1 MRRTLIALLVA
12 SAASCGGPA
21 KPTTPPPTLPDDKK
35 PEVVAPVVE
44 APKPAPPPKDPDPI
58 DVPLSY
64 GKATYKLAS
73 AGKGQKAVIK
83 IGTTAGTKQQLEL
96 ALDFAGKQVAPAEL
110 GGTQE
115 DVAPTLVLA
124 SDLEVAAADTD
135 GTKWKVTFTGID
147 ARERTGSKATK
158 DQFKAELGVL
168 AGVSLSGAVSGSGQ
182 LSNVS
187 LHVPKPNDK
196 TMAALEL
203 VRISMMPMW
212 PIVPS
217 EAIGVGAKWTVTT
230 SYMIAD
236 RIEATLI
243 TDFELVSHK
252 GPTWVLKGKT
262 KLAGKEQTIKET
274 KYGKI
279 AGDGGVDL
287 TLTDG
292 AFVPQSA
299 TKLTNDFTASVGGS
313 TDPKKAADPKAADP
327 MDKKKKED
335 PSVQFHLEQALSV
348 TPTDTGTTTK
358 SPPSPATTPASTD
371 KGSLPANAPAT
382 PPPTPGAKH

>member
-12 SAASCGGPA
+12 SAASCGGSA
-21 KPTTPPPTLPDDKK
+21 KPTTPAPTLPDDKK
-35 PEVVAPVVE
+35 PEVVAPVAE

-58 DVPLSY
+58 DVPLLY

-83 IGTTAGTKQQLEL
+83 IGTTADAKQQLEL
-96 ALDFAGKQVAPAEL
+96 AVDFAGKQVAPVEL

-115 DVAPTLVLA
+115 DVAPTLVLS
-124 SDLEVAAADTD
+124 SDLEVAAADAD
-135 GTKWKVTFTGID
+135 STKWKITFTNID
-147 ARERTGSKATK
+147 ARDRTGAKSTK

-168 AGVSLSGAVSGSGQ
+168 AGVTLSGAVSPSGQ

-187 LHVPKPNDK
+187 LHVPKPNDR

-212 PIVPS
+212 PIVPA

-230 SYMIAD
+230 PYMIAD
-236 RIEATLI
+236 RIEATQTI
-243 TDFELVSHK
+243 DYELVSHK

-262 KLAGKEQTIKET
+262 KLAGKDQTIKQT
-274 KYGKI
+274 TYGKI

-299 TKLTNDFTASVGGS
+299 TKLTNDFTASVIAN
-313 TDPKKAADPKAADP
+313 DPKKPADPKADP
-327 MDKKKKED
+327 KDKKKD
-335 PSVQFHLEQALSV
+335 DASVQFHLEQALAV
-348 TPTDTGTTTK
+348 TPTDTGAATK
-358 SPPSPATTPASTD
+358 PSVPASAPTAPATTTG
-371 KGSLPANAPAT
+371 KGSVPANAPAA
-382 PPPTPGAKH
+382 PAPTPGAKH

>member
-1 MRRTLIALLVA
+1 M
-12 SAASCGGPA
+12 
-21 KPTTPPPTLPDDKK
+21 
-35 PEVVAPVVE
+35 VE

-58 DVPLSY
+58 DVPLAF
-64 GKATYKLAS
+64 GKASYKLAS

-124 SDLEVAAADTD
+124 SDLEVGAVDTD
-135 GTKWKVTFTGID
+135 GAKWKVTFTGID
-147 ARERTGSKATK
+147 ARDRAGSKATK

-168 AGVSLSGAVSGSGQ
+168 AGVQLSGAVSPSGQ
-182 LSNVS
+182 VSNVS
-187 LHVPKPNDK
+187 LHVQKPTDK

-212 PIVPS
+212 PVVPT

-230 SYMIAD
+230 SYTIAD
-236 RIEATLI
+236 RIEATQT
-243 TDFELVSHK
+243 TDYELVSHK

-274 KYGKI
+274 KFGKI
-279 AGDGGVDL
+279 AGDGGVDV

-299 TKLTNDFTASVGGS
+299 TKLTNDFTASVGDS
-313 TDPKKAADPKAADP
+313 TDPKKATDPK
-327 MDKKKKED
+327 DKTKKD
-335 PSVQFHLEQALSV
+335 DTSVQFHLEQGLAV
-348 TPTDTGTTTK
+348 TPAGAA
-358 SPPSPATTPASTD
+358 PVATPTPA
-371 KGSLPANAPAT
+371 GAVPVAT
-382 PPPTPGAKH
+382 PTPAPSKK

>member
-21 KPTTPPPTLPDDKK
+21 KPTAPPPTLPDDKK
-35 PEVVAPVVE
+35 PLEIAPVAE

-58 DVPLSY
+58 DVPLVY

-83 IGTTAGTKQQLEL
+83 IGTPVDTKQQLEL
-96 ALDFAGKQVAPAEL
+96 AVDFAGKQVAPVEL

-124 SDLEVAAADTD
+124 SDLEVAAADPD
-135 GTKWKVTFTGID
+135 STKWKVTFTNID
-147 ARERTGSKATK
+147 ARDRVGAKSTK
-158 DQFKAELGVL
+158 EQFKGELGVL
-168 AGVSLSGAVSGSGQ
+168 AGTTLSGAVSPSGQ

-187 LHVPKPNDK
+187 LHVPKPNER

-212 PIVPS
+212 PIVPT
-217 EAIGVGAKWTVTT
+217 EAIGVGAKWTVTMP
-230 SYMIAD
+230 YMIAD
-236 RIEATLI
+236 RIEATQI

-262 KLAGKEQTIKET
+262 KLVGKDQTIKET

-279 AGDGGVDL
+279 GGDGGVDL

-299 TKLTNDFTASVGGS
+299 TKLTNDFTATVGS
-313 TDPKKAADPKAADP
+313 TDPKKAADPKG
-327 MDKKKKED
+327 KKEES
-335 PSVQFHLEQALSV
+335 SVQFHLEQALSV
-348 TPTDTGTTTK
+348 TPTDTGVATK
-358 SPPSPATTPASTD
+358 PTPATTPTD
-371 KGSLPANAPAT
+371 KGSVPANVPA
-382 PPPTPGAKH
+382 PTPGANH

>member
-1 MRRTLIALLVA
+1 MRRTLIVLLVA
-12 SAASCGGPA
+12 SSCGGPA

-35 PEVVAPVVE
+35 PEVAPVVE

-58 DVPLSY
+58 DVPLAY

-83 IGTTAGTKQQLEL
+83 IGSPADTKQQVEL
-96 ALDFAGKQVAPAEL
+96 AVDFAGKQVASPEL
-110 GGTQE
+110 GGKQE
-115 DVAPTLVLA
+115 DVAPTLVLV
-124 SDLEVAAADTD
+124 SDLEVGAADAD
-135 GTKWKVTFTGID
+135 STKWKITFASID
-147 ARERTGSKATK
+147 ARDRAGAKSTK
-158 DQFKAELGVL
+158 EQFKTELGVL
-168 AGVSLSGAVSGSGQ
+168 AGVTLSGAVSPSGQ

-187 LHVPKPNDK
+187 LHIPKPNEK
-196 TMAALEL
+196 TMFAVEL

-212 PIVPS
+212 PIVPT
-217 EAIGVGAKWTVTT
+217 EAIGVGAKWTVTAP
-230 SYMIAD
+230 YMIAD
-236 RIEATLI
+236 RFEATQT
-243 TDFELVSHK
+243 TDFEVVSHK

-262 KLAGKEQTIKET
+262 KLAGKEQTIKDT

-292 AFVPQSA
+292 AFMPQSA
-299 TKLTNDFTASVGGS
+299 TKLTNDFTASAGAGP
-313 TDPKKAADPKAADP
+313 DPKKATDPK
-327 MDKKKKED
+327 DKTKPKED

-348 TPTDTGTTTK
+348 TPTDTAAATKPTSPPAPTANTTTA
-358 SPPSPATTPASTD
+358 PTD
-371 KGSLPANAPAT
+371 KGSVPPTAPAP